1 MIREATE
8 RDEAAIDELFAIGA
22 KEFVGAPS
30 IFEPIRCPKVL
41 LEVEAGEVRGMLT
54 VADLG
59 RGTVGV
65 GSLVVRPE
73 HRGKGIGRALIQS
86 VEGPANVLLW
96 DGASPTQRM
105 IYAAAGFKPIGTL
118 MERK

>member
-8 RDEAAIDELFAIGA
+8 RDEAAIDDLFAIGA

-30 IFEPIRCPKVL
+30 IFEPTRCSKIM
-41 LEVEAGEVRGMLT
+41 LEVDGGQVRGMIS

-59 RGTVGV
+59 NGVVGL

-73 HRGKGIGRALIQS
+73 HRGKGIGRALVES
-86 VEGPANVLLW
+86 VDGPANVLLW